1 MSQKKTIGIVAGL
14 NRRAAME
21 VKTQLLSL
29 GDDELSI
36 VMTEDNFKIDPDPVF
51 AVSDRK
57 IFIFNEAELLAEMG
71 VDLILVPD
79 FKCGSYI
86 HEIQREIQTPI
97 LDMKEAL
104 MSQMGEKVPAMGV
117 LDAANAAGCASG
129 ACDLSKQMKMIFASE
144 EDQKTLD
151 ELREKIRAE
160 GPSDEAVQEL
170 SQICRR
176 LMEKGAEVIVP
187 NCTQFALNTP
197 ALQKLGLPVMNVFE
211 VFAKAALS
219 HSTEKLPKPFKLGL
233 IGGLGPAA
241 TVDLYDKIVK
251 ATPAKNDQEHFKVV
265 IEQNPQIDDR
275 TACLLNGGPDPT
287 IAMYNCA
294 KRLERDGC
302 DYIIIPCNTAHAFL
316 PRMLRHLNV
325 PFIDMQQTMLDEIKA
340 KFGDDARVGLM
351 ATSGTIA
358 TGIYGKKA
366 EKMGMKMYTP
376 DEDHQQSVMKA
387 IYGPKGAKA
396 GFTTGECYD
405 DLYRGAEYLVKTYDC
420 NVLILG
426 CTELPLIFHETD
438 DFEVAG
444 KKVAIVDPTATL
456 ARKCVQIAQ
465 ATIKERGVR

>member
-21 VKTQLLSL
+21 VKTELLSL
-29 GDDELSI
+29 GDDDLSI

-71 VDLILVPD
+71 ADLILVPD

-117 LDAANAAGCASG
+117 LDAANAAGCATG

-160 GPSDEAVQEL
+160 GPSEEAVQAL

-211 VFAKAALS
+211 VFAKAALT

-316 PRMLRHLNV
+316 PRMLRHLKV

-456 ARKCVQIAQ
+456 ARKCVKLAE

>member
-97 LDMKEAL
+97 LDMKQAL
-104 MSQMGEKVPAMGV
+104 MSQMGEKVPTMGV
-117 LDAANAAGCASG
+117 LDAANARGCASG

-340 KFGDDARVGLM
+340 KFGDNARVGLM

-358 TGIYGKKA
+358 TGIYSKKA

-396 GFTTGECYD
+396 GYTTGECYD

>member
-79 FKCGSYI
+79 FKCGAYL

-294 KRLERDGC
+294 KRLQRDGC

-340 KFGDDARVGLM
+340 KFGDNARVGLM

-358 TGIYGKKA
+358 TGIYSKKA

-396 GFTTGECYD
+396 GYTTGECYD

>member
-21 VKTQLLSL
+21 VKTELLSL
-29 GDDELSI
+29 GDDDLSI

-340 KFGDDARVGLM
+340 KFGDNARVGLM

-358 TGIYGKKA
+358 TGIYSKKA

-396 GFTTGECYD
+396 GYTTGECYD

>member
-1 MSQKKTIGIVAGL
+1 MSQKKSIGIVAGL

-104 MSQMGEKVPAMGV
+104 MSQMGEKVPVMGI
-117 LDAANAAGCASG
+117 LDAANARGCAAG
-129 ACDLSKQMKMIFASE
+129 ACDLSKQMKMVFASE
-144 EDQKTLD
+144 EDQKLLD
-151 ELREKIRAE
+151 GLREKIRAE

-294 KRLERDGC
+294 KRLQRDGC

-340 KFGDDARVGLM
+340 KFGDNARVGLM

-358 TGIYGKKA
+358 TGIYSKKA

-396 GFTTGECYD
+396 GYTTGECYD

>member
-1 MSQKKTIGIVAGL
+1 MSQKKSIGIVAGL

-21 VKTQLLSL
+21 VKTELLSL
-29 GDDELSI
+29 GDDDLSI

-104 MSQMGEKVPAMGV
+104 MSQMGEKVPVMGI
-117 LDAANAAGCASG
+117 LDAANARGCAAG
-129 ACDLSKQMKMIFASE
+129 ACDLSKQMKMVFASE
-144 EDQKTLD
+144 EDQKLLD
-151 ELREKIRAE
+151 GLREKIRAE
-160 GPSDEAVQEL
+160 GPSDDAVTEL
-170 SQICRR
+170 ADICRR
-176 LMEKGAEVIVP
+176 LMEKGAEVIIP

-456 ARKCVQIAQ
+456 ARKCVKLAE

>member
-79 FKCGSYI
+79 FKCGAYI

-97 LDMKEAL
+97 LDMKQAL
-104 MSQMGEKVPAMGV
+104 MSQMGEKVPTMGV
-117 LDAANAAGCASG
+117 LDAANARGCASG

-144 EDQKTLD
+144 EDQKQLD
-151 ELREKIRAE
+151 ALREKIRAQ
-160 GPSDEAVQEL
+160 GPSEDTVKAL
-170 SQICRR
+170 SQICHH
-176 LMEKGAEVIVP
+176 LMQKGAEVIVP
-187 NCTQFALNTP
+187 NCTQFALNT
-197 ALQKLGLPVMNVFE
+197 AELQKLGLPVMDVFE
-211 VFAKAALS
+211 VFAKAALT
-219 HSTEKLPKPFKLGL
+219 HSTQKLPKPFKLGL

-294 KRLERDGC
+294 KRLQRDGC

-316 PRMLRHLNV
+316 PRMIRHLNV

-340 KFGDDARVGLM
+340 KFGDNARVGLM

-358 TGIYGKKA
+358 TGIYSKKA

-396 GFTTGECYD
+396 GYTTGECYD

>member
-1 MSQKKTIGIVAGL
+1 MSQKKSIGIVAGL

-21 VKTQLLSL
+21 VKTELLSL
-29 GDDELSI
+29 GDDDLSI

-104 MSQMGEKVPAMGV
+104 MSQMGEKVPVMGI
-117 LDAANAAGCASG
+117 LDAANARGCASG
-129 ACDLSKQMKMIFASE
+129 ACDLSKQMKMVFASE
-144 EDQKTLD
+144 EDQKLLD
-151 ELREKIRAE
+151 VLREKIRAE
-160 GPSDEAVQEL
+160 GPSDDAV
-170 SQICRR
+170 SQLADICRR
-176 LMEKGAEVIVP
+176 LMEKGAEVIIP

-316 PRMLRHLNV
+316 PRMLRHLSV

-456 ARKCVQIAQ
+456 ARKCVKLAE

>member
-21 VKTQLLSL
+21 VKTQLLAL
-29 GDDELSI
+29 CDDDVSI
-36 VMTEDNFKIDPDPVF
+36 VMTEDSFKIDPDPVF

-97 LDMKEAL
+97 LDMKTAL
-104 MSQMGEKVPAMGV
+104 MSQMGEKMPVMGI
-117 LDAANAAGCASG
+117 LDAGNAAGCANG
-129 ACDLSKQMKMIFASE
+129 ACELSKQMKMIFACE
-144 EDQKTLD
+144 ECQKVLD
-151 ELREKIRAE
+151 EVREKIRAE
-160 GPSDEAVQEL
+160 GPSEEAAQKLAQV
-170 SQICRR
+170 CKH
-176 LMEKGAEVIVP
+176 MVEKGAEVIVP

-197 ALQKLGLPVMNVFE
+197 ALQQMGLPVMNVFE
-211 VFAKAALS
+211 VFAQAALV
-219 HSTEKLPKPFKLGL
+219 HGTEKLPKPFKLGL

-294 KRLERDGC
+294 KRLQKDGC

-316 PRMLRHLNV
+316 PRLLRHLDV
-325 PFIDMQQTMLDEIKA
+325 PFIDMQQTMLDEIQA
-340 KFGDDARVGLM
+340 KFGKDARVGLM

-366 EKMGMKMYTP
+366 EKMGMKMFTP

-396 GFTTGECYD
+396 GYTTGECYE

-456 ARKCVQIAQ
+456 ARKCVQIAE

>member
-1 MSQKKTIGIVAGL
+1 MSQKKSIGIVAGL

-21 VKTQLLSL
+21 VKTELLSL
-29 GDDELSI
+29 GDDDLSI

-104 MSQMGEKVPAMGV
+104 MSQMGEKVPVMGI
-117 LDAANAAGCASG
+117 LDAANARGCASG

-144 EDQKTLD
+144 EDQKLLD
-151 ELREKIRAE
+151 VLREKIRSE
-160 GPSDEAVQEL
+160 GPSDDAVTEL
-170 SQICRR
+170 ADICRL
-176 LMEKGAEVIVP
+176 LMEKGAEVIIP

-211 VFAKAALS
+211 VYAKAALS

-275 TACLLNGGPDPT
+275 TACLLNGGQDPT

-316 PRMLRHLNV
+316 PRMLRHLSV

-456 ARKCVQIAQ
+456 ARKCVKLAE

>member
-21 VKTQLLSL
+21 VKTELLSL
-29 GDDELSI
+29 GDDDLSI

-79 FKCGSYI
+79 FKCGAYI

-219 HSTEKLPKPFKLGL
+219 HSTGKLPKPFKLGL

-340 KFGDDARVGLM
+340 KFGDNARVGLM

-358 TGIYGKKA
+358 TGIYSKKA

>member
-97 LDMKEAL
+97 LDMKQAL
-104 MSQMGEKVPAMGV
+104 MSQMGEKVPTMGV
-117 LDAANAAGCASG
+117 LDAANARSCASG

-340 KFGDDARVGLM
+340 KFGDNARVGLM

-358 TGIYGKKA
+358 TGIYSKKA

-396 GFTTGECYD
+396 GYTTGECYD

>member
-1 MSQKKTIGIVAGL
+1 MSQKRTIGIVAGL

-21 VKTQLLSL
+21 VKTQLLAL
-29 GDDELSI
+29 CDDDVSV

-97 LDMKEAL
+97 LDMKTAL
-104 MSQMGEKVPAMGV
+104 MSQMGEKMPVMGV
-117 LDAANAAGCASG
+117 LDAGNAAGCASG
-129 ACDLSKQMKMIFASE
+129 ACDLSKQMKMVFACE
-144 EDQKTLD
+144 EHQKTLD

-160 GPSDEAVQEL
+160 GPTKESAQKLAEVCKHML
-170 SQICRR
+170 
-176 LMEKGAEVIVP
+176 EKGAEVIVP

-197 ALQKLGLPVMNVFE
+197 ALQEMGLPVMNVFE
-211 VFAKAALS
+211 VFAKAALV
-219 HSTEKLPKPFKLGL
+219 HSTQKLPKPFKLGL

-294 KRLERDGC
+294 KRLQKDGC

-316 PRMLRHLNV
+316 PRLLRHLDV
-325 PFIDMQQTMLDEIKA
+325 PFIDMQQTMLDEIQA
-340 KFGDDARVGLM
+340 KYGKDACVGLM

-366 EKMGMKMYTP
+366 EKMGMKMFTP

-396 GFTTGECYD
+396 GYTTGECYD

-438 DFEVAG
+438 DFDVAG

-456 ARKCVQIAQ
+456 ARKCVQIAE

>member
-1 MSQKKTIGIVAGL
+1 MSQKKSIGIVAGL

-21 VKTQLLSL
+21 VKTELLSL
-29 GDDELSI
+29 GDDDLSI

-104 MSQMGEKVPAMGV
+104 MSQMGEKVPVMGI
-117 LDAANAAGCASG
+117 LDAANARGCASG

-144 EDQKTLD
+144 EDQKLLD
-151 ELREKIRAE
+151 VLREKIRSE
-160 GPSDEAVQEL
+160 GPSDDAVTEL
-170 SQICRR
+170 ADICRL
-176 LMEKGAEVIVP
+176 LMEKGAEVIIP

-211 VFAKAALS
+211 VYAKAALS

-316 PRMLRHLNV
+316 PRMLRHLSV

-456 ARKCVQIAQ
+456 ARKCVKLAE

>member
-1 MSQKKTIGIVAGL
+1 MSQKKSIGIVAGL

-340 KFGDDARVGLM
+340 KFGDNARVGLM

-358 TGIYGKKA
+358 TGIYSKKA

-396 GFTTGECYD
+396 GYTTGECYD

>member
-1 MSQKKTIGIVAGL
+1 
-14 NRRAAME
+14 ME

-294 KRLERDGC
+294 KRLQRDGC

-340 KFGDDARVGLM
+340 KFGDNARVGLM

-358 TGIYGKKA
+358 TGIYSKKA

-396 GFTTGECYD
+396 GYTTGECYD

>member
-1 MSQKKTIGIVAGL
+1 MSQKKSIGIVAGL

-21 VKTQLLSL
+21 VKTELLSL
-29 GDDELSI
+29 GDDDLSI

-211 VFAKAALS
+211 VVAKAALS

-294 KRLERDGC
+294 KRLQRDGC

-340 KFGDDARVGLM
+340 KFGDNARVGLM

-358 TGIYGKKA
+358 TGIYSKKA

-396 GFTTGECYD
+396 GYTTGECYD

>member
-1 MSQKKTIGIVAGL
+1 MSQKKSIGIVAGL

-21 VKTQLLSL
+21 VKTELLSL
-29 GDDELSI
+29 GNDDLSI

-117 LDAANAAGCASG
+117 LDAVNAAGCASG

-340 KFGDDARVGLM
+340 KFGDNARVGLM

-358 TGIYGKKA
+358 TGIYSKKA

-396 GFTTGECYD
+396 GYTTGECYD

>member
-1 MSQKKTIGIVAGL
+1 MSQKKSIGIVAGL

-251 ATPAKNDQEHFKVV
+251 ATPAKNDQEHFKLV

-294 KRLERDGC
+294 KRLQRDGC

-340 KFGDDARVGLM
+340 KFGDNARVGLM

-358 TGIYGKKA
+358 TGIYSKKA

-396 GFTTGECYD
+396 GYTTGECYD

>member
-1 MSQKKTIGIVAGL
+1 MSQKKSIGIVAGL

-21 VKTQLLSL
+21 VKTELLSL
-29 GDDELSI
+29 GDDDLSI

-151 ELREKIRAE
+151 ELREKIREE

-340 KFGDDARVGLM
+340 KFGDNARVGLM

-358 TGIYGKKA
+358 TGIYSKKA

-396 GFTTGECYD
+396 GYTTGECYD

>member
-1 MSQKKTIGIVAGL
+1 MAGL

-21 VKTQLLSL
+21 VKTELLSL
-29 GDDELSI
+29 GDDDLSI

-340 KFGDDARVGLM
+340 KFGDNARVGLM

-358 TGIYGKKA
+358 TGIYSKKA

-396 GFTTGECYD
+396 GYTTGECYD

>member
-1 MSQKKTIGIVAGL
+1 MTQKKTLGIVAGL

-21 VKTQLLSL
+21 VKTQLLAL
-29 GDDELSI
+29 GDDDLSV

-57 IFIFNEAELLAEMG
+57 IFIFNESELLAEMG
-71 VDLILVPD
+71 ADLILVPD

-97 LDMKEAL
+97 LDMKSAL
-104 MSQMGEKVPAMGV
+104 MSQMGTEMPIMGV
-117 LDAANAAGCASG
+117 LDAGNASACVNG
-129 ACDLSKQMKMIFASE
+129 ACDLSKQMKLIFPSE
-144 EDQKTLD
+144 EETKVLD

-160 GPSDEAVQEL
+160 GASDEAAQTL
-170 SQICRR
+170 APICQH
-176 LMEKGAEVIVP
+176 MVEKGAQVIVP
-187 NCTQFALNTP
+187 NCTQFALNAA
-197 ALQKLGLPVMNVFE
+197 ALVKMGLPVMNVFE
-211 VFAKAALS
+211 MFAKAALT
-219 HSTEKLPKPFKLGL
+219 HCTKKLPKPFKLGL

-294 KRLERDGC
+294 KRLQKDGC

-316 PRMLRHLNV
+316 PRLLRHLDV
-325 PFIDMQQTMLDEIKA
+325 PFIDMQQTMLDEIQA
-340 KFGDDARVGLM
+340 KFGKDARVGLM

-366 EKMGMKMYTP
+366 AKMDMKMFTP
-376 DEDHQQSVMKA
+376 DEEHQKRVMSA

-396 GFTTGECYD
+396 GYTTGECYD
-405 DLYRGAEYLVKTYDC
+405 DLYSAAEYLVKTYDC

-438 DFEVAG
+438 NFEVAG
-444 KKVAIVDPTATL
+444 KTVAIVDPTATL
-456 ARKCVQIAQ
+456 ARKCVQIAE

>member
-1 MSQKKTIGIVAGL
+1 MSQKKSIGIVAGL

-21 VKTQLLSL
+21 VKTELLSL
-29 GDDELSI
+29 GDDDLSI

-104 MSQMGEKVPAMGV
+104 MSQMGEKVPVMGI
-117 LDAANAAGCASG
+117 LDAANARGCAAG
-129 ACDLSKQMKMIFASE
+129 ACDLSKQMKMVFASE
-144 EDQKTLD
+144 EDKKLLD
-151 ELREKIRAE
+151 GLREKIRAE
-160 GPSDEAVQEL
+160 GPSDDAVTEL
-170 SQICRR
+170 ADICRR
-176 LMEKGAEVIVP
+176 LMEKGAEVIIP

-316 PRMLRHLNV
+316 PRMLRHLSV

-456 ARKCVQIAQ
+456 ARKCVKLAE

>member
-1 MSQKKTIGIVAGL
+1 MSQKKSIGIVAGL

-21 VKTQLLSL
+21 VKTELLSL
-29 GDDELSI
+29 GDDDLSI

-97 LDMKEAL
+97 LDMKQAL

-294 KRLERDGC
+294 KRLQRDGC

-340 KFGDDARVGLM
+340 KFGDNARVGLM

-358 TGIYGKKA
+358 TGIYSKKA

-396 GFTTGECYD
+396 GYTTGECYD

>member
-1 MSQKKTIGIVAGL
+1 MSQKKSIGIVAGL

-21 VKTQLLSL
+21 VKTELLSL
-29 GDDELSI
+29 GDDDLSI

-104 MSQMGEKVPAMGV
+104 MSQMGEKVPVMGI
-117 LDAANAAGCASG
+117 LDAANARGCAAG
-129 ACDLSKQMKMIFASE
+129 ACDLSKQMKMVFASE
-144 EDQKTLD
+144 EDQKLLD
-151 ELREKIRAE
+151 GLREKIRAE
-160 GPSDEAVQEL
+160 GPSDDAVTEL
-170 SQICRR
+170 ADICRR
-176 LMEKGAEVIVP
+176 LMEKGAEVIIP

-316 PRMLRHLNV
+316 PRMLRHLSV

-456 ARKCVQIAQ
+456 ARKCVKLAE

>member
-79 FKCGSYI
+79 FKCGAYI

-97 LDMKEAL
+97 LDMKQAL

-294 KRLERDGC
+294 KRLQRDGC

-340 KFGDDARVGLM
+340 KFGDNARVGLM

-358 TGIYGKKA
+358 TGIYSKKA

-396 GFTTGECYD
+396 GYTTGECYD

>member
-1 MSQKKTIGIVAGL
+1 MTQKKTIGIVAGL
-14 NRRAAME
+14 NRRAATE
-21 VKTQLLSL
+21 VKTQLLAQ
-29 GDDELSI
+29 GGNDI
-36 VMTEDNFKIDPDPVF
+36 TVMMTEDNFKIDPDPTF

-57 IFIFNEAELLAEMG
+57 IFIFNESELLAEMG

-97 LDMKEAL
+97 LDMKGAL
-104 MSQMGEKVPAMGV
+104 MSQMGEGAPAMGV
-117 LDAANAAGCASG
+117 LDAANAAGCTDG
-129 ACDLSKQMKMIFASE
+129 AAA
-144 EDQKTLD
+144 QKL
-151 ELREKIRAE
+151 AE
-160 GPSDEAVQEL
+160 VCKS
-170 SQICRR
+170 
-176 LMEKGAEVIVP
+176 LMAKGAQVIVP
-187 NCTQFALNTP
+187 NCTQFALNVP
-197 ALQKLGLPVMNVFE
+197 ALQAMGLPVMNVFE
-211 VFAKAALS
+211 VFAKAALA
-219 HSTEKLPKPFKLGL
+219 HSTKKLPKPFKLGL

-251 ATPAKNDQEHFKVV
+251 ASPAKNDQEHFKVV

-275 TACLLNGGPDPT
+275 TACLLYGGPDPT

-294 KRLERDGC
+294 KRLQKDGC

-316 PRMLRHLNV
+316 PRMLRHLDV
-325 PFIDMQQTMLDEIKA
+325 PFIDMQQTMLDEIQA
-340 KFGDDARVGLM
+340 KFGKDARVGLM

-366 EKMGMKMYTP
+366 EKMGMKMFTP
-376 DEDHQQSVMKA
+376 DEEHQKFVMNA

-396 GFTTGECYD
+396 GYTTGECYD
-405 DLYRGAEYLVKTYDC
+405 DLYKGAEYLVKTYDC

-438 DFEVAG
+438 DFDVAG

-456 ARKCVQIAQ
+456 ARKCVQIAE

>member
-1 MSQKKTIGIVAGL
+1 MSQKKSIGIVAGL
-14 NRRAAME
+14 NRRGAME

-294 KRLERDGC
+294 KRLQRDGC

-340 KFGDDARVGLM
+340 KFGDNARVGLM

-358 TGIYGKKA
+358 TGIYSKKA

-396 GFTTGECYD
+396 GYTTGECYD

>member
-21 VKTQLLSL
+21 VKTELLSL
-29 GDDELSI
+29 GDDDLSI

-79 FKCGSYI
+79 FKCGAYI

-340 KFGDDARVGLM
+340 KFGDNARVGLM

-358 TGIYGKKA
+358 TGIYSKKA

-396 GFTTGECYD
+396 GYTTGECYD

>member
-1 MSQKKTIGIVAGL
+1 MSQKKSIGIVTGL

-21 VKTQLLSL
+21 VKTELLSL
-29 GDDELSI
+29 GDDDLSI

-57 IFIFNEAELLAEMG
+57 IFIFNEAELLADMG

-104 MSQMGEKVPAMGV
+104 MSQMGEKVPVMGI
-117 LDAANAAGCASG
+117 LDAANARGCAAG
-129 ACDLSKQMKMIFASE
+129 ACDLSKQMKMVFASE
-144 EDQKTLD
+144 EDQKLLD
-151 ELREKIRAE
+151 GLREKIRAE
-160 GPSDEAVQEL
+160 GPSDDAVTEL
-170 SQICRR
+170 ADICRR
-176 LMEKGAEVIVP
+176 LMEKGAEVIIP

-211 VFAKAALS
+211 VFAKAALA

-316 PRMLRHLNV
+316 PRMLRHLSV

-456 ARKCVQIAQ
+456 ARKCVKLAE

>member
-1 MSQKKTIGIVAGL
+1 MSQKKSIGIVAGL

-21 VKTQLLSL
+21 VKTELLSL
-29 GDDELSI
+29 GDDDLSI

-104 MSQMGEKVPAMGV
+104 MSQMGEKVPVMGI
-117 LDAANAAGCASG
+117 LDAANARGCASG
-129 ACDLSKQMKMIFASE
+129 ACDLSKQMKMVFASE
-144 EDQKTLD
+144 EDQKLLD
-151 ELREKIRAE
+151 VLREKIRAE
-160 GPSDEAVQEL
+160 GPSDDAVTEL
-170 SQICRR
+170 ADICRR
-176 LMEKGAEVIVP
+176 LMEKGAEVIIP

-316 PRMLRHLNV
+316 PRMLRHLSV

-456 ARKCVQIAQ
+456 ARKCVKLAE

>member
-1 MSQKKTIGIVAGL
+1 MSQKKSIGIVAGL

-21 VKTQLLSL
+21 VKTELLSL
-29 GDDELSI
+29 GDDDLSI

-294 KRLERDGC
+294 KRLQRDGC

-340 KFGDDARVGLM
+340 KFGDNARVGLM

-358 TGIYGKKA
+358 TGIYSKKA

-396 GFTTGECYD
+396 GYTTGECYD

>member
-1 MSQKKTIGIVAGL
+1 MSQKKSIGIVAGL

-21 VKTQLLSL
+21 VKTELLSL
-29 GDDELSI
+29 GDDDLSI
-36 VMTEDNFKIDPDPVF
+36 VMTEDNFRIDPDPVF

-104 MSQMGEKVPAMGV
+104 MSQIGEKVPVMGI
-117 LDAANAAGCASG
+117 LDAANARGCAAG
-129 ACDLSKQMKMIFASE
+129 ACDLSKQMKMVFASE
-144 EDQKTLD
+144 EDQKLLD
-151 ELREKIRAE
+151 GLREKIRAE
-160 GPSDEAVQEL
+160 GPSDDAVTEL
-170 SQICRR
+170 ADICRR
-176 LMEKGAEVIVP
+176 LMEKGAEVIIP

-316 PRMLRHLNV
+316 PRMLRHLSV

-456 ARKCVQIAQ
+456 ARKCVKLAE

>member
-21 VKTQLLSL
+21 VKTELLSL
-29 GDDELSI
+29 GDDDLSI

-79 FKCGSYI
+79 FKCGAYI

-340 KFGDDARVGLM
+340 KFGDNARVGLM

-358 TGIYGKKA
+358 TGIYSKKA

>member
-1 MSQKKTIGIVAGL
+1 MSQKKSIGIVAGL

-294 KRLERDGC
+294 KRLQRDGC

-340 KFGDDARVGLM
+340 KFGDNARVGLM

-358 TGIYGKKA
+358 TGIYSKKA

-396 GFTTGECYD
+396 GYTTGECYD

>member
-1 MSQKKTIGIVAGL
+1 MSQKKSIGIVAGL

-160 GPSDEAVQEL
+160 GPSDEAVQQL

-294 KRLERDGC
+294 KRLQRDGC

-340 KFGDDARVGLM
+340 KFGDNARVGLM

-358 TGIYGKKA
+358 TGIYSKKA

-396 GFTTGECYD
+396 GYTTGECYD